1 MEVQVREIGRSKS
14 KVVVID
20 DLLVHDHAQAAVDMA
35 AALPAFPPEGTTA
48 YPGRRYQIGPQ
59 DRASLC
65 VREILTVA
73 GPVIQSQYD
82 ADTYR
87 VFEAS
92 FSLVTTPPQNRSPR
106 QSIPHYDS
114 DDPNYLAIL
123 LHLHQ
128 VPDTGTAFYR
138 HIASD
143 LEQVS
148 PDSAPR
154 YRALVQAELA
164 APAADPAGEGAPRY
178 ANYEETFRV
187 EGRFNR
193 LAIYQGSLIHQGYFA
208 PGFSYSDDPRTG
220 RLTAN
225 IFIQIGKGGG

>member
-1 MEVQVREIGRSKS
+1 MEVQVHEIGRSKS

-20 DLLVHDHAQAAVDMA
+20 DVLSNARAAVDMA
-35 AALPAFPPEGTTA
+35 AALPAFPPETRTA
-48 YPGRRYQIGPQ
+48 YPGKRYQIGPGDQ
-59 DRASLC
+59 ASLC
-65 VREILTVA
+65 VRGILMAA

-92 FSLVTTPPQNRSPR
+92 FSLVTTPPRDRSPR

-123 LHLHQ
+123 LHLHHL
-128 VPDTGTAFYR
+128 PDTGTAFYR
-138 HIASD
+138 HLASD

-148 PDSAPR
+148 PDNSAQ
-154 YRALVQAELA
+154 YRQLVQAELA
-164 APAADPAGEGAPRY
+164 ARGADPAEAGRPY

-208 PGFSYSDDPRTG
+208 PDFSYNDDPRTG
-220 RLTAN
+220 RLTVN

>member
-1 MEVQVREIGRSKS
+1 MEVQVQEIGRSKS

-20 DLLVHDHAQAAVDMA
+20 DVLSHAQAAVDMA
-35 AALPAFPPEGTTA
+35 AALPAFPPESRTA

-59 DRASLC
+59 DQASLC

-82 ADTYR
+82 ADNYR

-92 FSLVTTPPQNRSPR
+92 FSLVTTPPRDRSPR
-106 QSIPHYDS
+106 QSIPHFDS
-114 DDPNYLAIL
+114 EDPNYLAIL
-123 LHLHQ
+123 LHLHG

-154 YRALVQAELA
+154 YRALAQAELA
-164 APAADPAGEGAPRY
+164 AQAVDPAGREGRAY
-178 ANYEETFRV
+178 ANYEEIFRV

-193 LAIYQGSLIHQGYFA
+193 LAIYQGSLIHSGYLA
-208 PGFSYSDDPRTG
+208 PGFNYSDDPRTG

-225 IFIQIGKGGG
+225 IFIQIGKGGS